1 MMDKSRYHYILLVS
15 HAGEMSRFV
24 EIEPGTYHNLREQ
37 GTQDY
42 YGGFRTIVFGA
53 DPYGNTMLMSDRPQ
67 LI

>member
-1 MMDKSRYHYILLVS
+1 
-15 HAGEMSRFV
+15 MSRFV

-37 GTQDY
+37 ETQDY
-42 YGGFRTIVFGA
+42 YGGFRTMVFGA